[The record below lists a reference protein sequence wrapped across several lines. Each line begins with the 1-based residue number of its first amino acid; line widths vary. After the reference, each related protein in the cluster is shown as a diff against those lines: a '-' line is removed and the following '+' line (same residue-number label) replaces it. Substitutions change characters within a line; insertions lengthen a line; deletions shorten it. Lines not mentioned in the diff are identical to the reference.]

1 MGKHPV
7 ITAPLLFHENQRCT
21 SFSLS
26 FAPSPFQ
33 KQTVS
38 SFISAGL
45 QYCSIQCKIWPL
57 ANSIGFRNVNH
68 LDSDNESHSSIT
80 IRAAGLFCSL
90 YSFFL
95 FYCISAPFTDSY
107 MKLSRSSTCSP
118 TQAYACPCFLS
129 HNPHLAS
136 RSAYDPIASGTNHL
150 KVKGHAVMSLLNVQW
165 KKEM

>member
-90 YSFFL
+90 YSFFSFLLHKCPFHRQLYETLQKQHLLPHPGICLPL
-95 FYCISAPFTDSY
+95 FPQPQPSSCKQECLRPNSIWNKPPEGQG
-107 MKLSRSSTCSP
+107 SRCDVT
-118 TQAYACPCFLS
+118 A
-129 HNPHLAS
+129 
-136 RSAYDPIASGTNHL
+136 
-150 KVKGHAVMSLLNVQW
+150 
-165 KKEM
+165 